1 MFKFYIEV
9 QLILGFPGGLV
20 VKNPAVNAEDMGS
33 IHRVVNSIGLQ
44 RVGHD

>member
-1 MFKFYIEV
+1 M
-9 QLILGFPGGLV
+9 